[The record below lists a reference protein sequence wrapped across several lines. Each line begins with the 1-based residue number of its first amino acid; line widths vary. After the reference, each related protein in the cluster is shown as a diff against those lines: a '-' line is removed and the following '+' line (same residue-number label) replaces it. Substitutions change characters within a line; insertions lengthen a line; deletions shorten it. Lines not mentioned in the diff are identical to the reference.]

1 MVGVVHL
8 SSVTEICSVRSVVNM
23 SKNGASDK
31 VKGAISKAKGEFQDT
46 AGEAKQNSNNRYER

>member
-1 MVGVVHL
+1 
-8 SSVTEICSVRSVVNM
+8 M

-31 VKGAISKAKGEFQDT
+31 VKGAISKAKGETKDQGGNLTDKAKGEFQDT